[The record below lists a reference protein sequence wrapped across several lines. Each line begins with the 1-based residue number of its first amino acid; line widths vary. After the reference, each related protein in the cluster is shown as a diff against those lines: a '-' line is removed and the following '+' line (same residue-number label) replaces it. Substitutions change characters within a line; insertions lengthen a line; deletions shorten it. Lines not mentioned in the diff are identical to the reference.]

1 MLLIASKQLFA
12 SFPDKPAPCGPQCMT
27 FLPIMSKI
35 GSTRESSESGA
46 PSMNVR
52 EPAVAPTTPPDM
64 GASTKR
70 PCCVACTALATSRE
84 DDGSMVEQSMKR
96 RSGLETTDSESGG
109 LRICPKTLL
118 TWVGSGRFH
127 RLELSGC
134 TAWRVLHH

>member
-84 DDGSMVEQSMKR
+84 DDGFGER
-96 RSGLETTDSESGG
+96 GLKDLPEDIVDVGGFGEDGDS
-109 LRICPKTLL
+109 C
-118 TWVGSGRFH
+118 F
-127 RLELSGC
+127 
-134 TAWRVLHH
+134 RVLGSFSSCSRNLHGSSS